1 MLGIVG
7 SKWPLMLAAVA
18 LCAGC
23 AGTRTTRDVDSG
35 ATTAPVAST
44 PAETVAAA
52 TPAATAPAPAPA
64 TPAPSEAAAPPTPV
78 ESAAPVAAPAPAP
91 APVRQAPPTAAA
103 AEKPAAKPVTRP
115 MPAATVATAKP
126 PPKAEPKA
134 ETPPVADPVAEGTE
148 RLSGRIALNAAPGQ
162 QVAAGETA
170 NAVVYYV
177 PARGAPRPKAGRYSI
192 ITLNKRF
199 DPQVIVVPAGST
211 VSFPNQDEILH
222 NVFSTTP
229 GMNFDLGLY
238 GEGQSAET
246 VFNRA
251 VVVQIFCNVHHSM
264 NTNVVVAPT
273 PWFARVGSDGSF
285 ALEGLPAGAGTLSL
299 WHPRVGMVTR
309 EVTLPLAAP
318 LQETLLATKPVIP
331 EHARKDGA
339 SYRPAAR

>member
-1 MLGIVG
+1 MPGTVGI
-7 SKWPLMLAAVA
+7 KWPLVLAAAA

-23 AGTRTTRDVDSG
+23 AGTRTTPDADSG
-35 ATTAPVAST
+35 ATKAPVA
-44 PAETVAAA
+44 AAA
-52 TPAATAPAPAPA
+52 AEATAPA
-64 TPAPSEAAAPPTPV
+64 TPAQPAPAPEPERATPPPAPAAAPTPV
-78 ESAAPVAAPAPAP
+78 EPVPPAPTPAAEPVERPAPPAPPVA
-91 APVRQAPPTAAA
+91 QKTAA
-103 AEKPAAKPVTRP
+103 KPAAKPA
-115 MPAATVATAKP
+115 PAAAVAATKPTAKP
-126 PPKAEPKA
+126 EPKAEP
-134 ETPPVADPVAEGTE
+134 PPAADPVTEGSE
-148 RLSGRIALNAAPGQ
+148 RLSGHVALSAAPGQ
-162 QVAAGETA
+162 QVAPGETA

-177 PARGAPRPKAGRYSI
+177 PARGAPRPKGGRYSI
-192 ITLNKRF
+192 ITRNKRF

-222 NVFSTTP
+222 NVFSPTP
-229 GMNFDLGLY
+229 GMTFDLGLY

-309 EVTLPLAAP
+309 EISLPLAAP

-339 SYRPAAR
+339 SYRPGAR

>member
-35 ATTAPVAST
+35 ATTAP
-44 PAETVAAA
+44 AA
-52 TPAATAPAPAPA
+52 
-64 TPAPSEAAAPPTPV
+64 
-78 ESAAPVAAPAPAP
+78 AAPAPAP
-91 APVRQAPPTAAA
+91 APAPATAATVAAAPSEAPPPAPSPVEPAAPAPVPAAA
-103 AEKPAAKPVTRP
+103 PVKQTPPPAAIAEKPVTKPA
-115 MPAATVATAKP
+115 PAATVATAKP

-134 ETPPVADPVAEGTE
+134 ETPLVADPVAEGTE